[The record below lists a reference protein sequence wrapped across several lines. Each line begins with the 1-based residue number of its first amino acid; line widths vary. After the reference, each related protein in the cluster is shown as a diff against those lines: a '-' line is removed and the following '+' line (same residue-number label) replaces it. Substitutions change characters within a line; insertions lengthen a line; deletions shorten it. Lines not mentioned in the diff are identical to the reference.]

1 LAQDLLPRFKEPHI
15 QRNGN
20 VVIPMDRKRKL
31 IQYSA
36 VLLLIILPGL
46 SPHAGESRKVFDR
59 SSLDKRDLHGFVRSV
74 TSENIDDQFEIDLN
88 DDGKLECLI
97 GVLCGNGGCQYYCFE
112 NMGNQKF
119 RSIGSLF
126 IQRGGFEVLKTK
138 HHGFNDI
145 LNYSHSSAK
154 SGSLTRYE
162 FDGRQYQAK
171 TCLKEVSSSFFQLL
185 RPTPIKESAYSKSQP
200 VIPFKPT
207 LSVCEAL
214 HIGERYVNENRV
226 DVSGQYIH
234 SVRLSYDNGMKKRG
248 HYWHIQWI
256 WDMPKMGGEYGL
268 RIYMDGTVL
277 SEPCGP

>member
-1 LAQDLLPRFKEPHI
+1 MVFLVDS
-15 QRNGN
+15 
-20 VVIPMDRKRKL
+20 KRIL
-31 IQYSA
+31 MQYSA
-36 VLLLIILPGL
+36 FLLLIVLPVL
-46 SPHAGESRKVFDR
+46 SPYADESKKAFDK
-59 SSLDKRDLHGFVRSV
+59 SNLSKNDLHSFVQSM
-74 TSENIDDQFEIDLN
+74 TSENINDQFEIDLN
-88 DDGKLECLI
+88 DDGRAEYLI

-112 NMGNQKF
+112 NMDNRKF
-119 RSIGSLF
+119 SFVGSLF
-126 IQRGGFEVLKTK
+126 IQRGGFEVLKAK

-145 LNYSHSSAK
+145 LNYSHSSAG
-154 SGSLTRYE
+154 SGILTRYE
-162 FDGRQYQAK
+162 FDGQQYQAK
-171 TCLKEVSSSFFQLL
+171 ICLKEVSSSFFELL
-185 RPTPIKESAYSKSQP
+185 RPTPVKQGGQSKSQSI
-200 VIPFKPT
+200 IPFKPT